1 MILWTPYSSFIFF
14 KLWCPLRI
22 PHNNDVRFGFT
33 SRCLY
38 EGSCLI
44 SVICVCLRIVVSNTY
59 SGVLCFWFVCLRHV
73 HPNLPVSLDCS
84 YLIVHSVFSNVY
96 LPVSLDCPYLIAS
109 SVFSDV
115 YLPVSLDCPYLI
127 APSVFSNVYLPL
139 SLDCPYLIAPSVFS
153 NVYYLQRILNNV
165 KNKEQIKTA
174 FCTLHLCNSI
184 ITIQNLR

>member
-22 PHNNDVRFGFT
+22 PHNNDVRFVFT

-73 HPNLPVSLDCS
+73 YPNLPVSLDCS
-84 YLIVHSVFSNVY
+84 YLIVHSVFSN
-96 LPVSLDCPYLIAS
+96 
-109 SVFSDV
+109 V